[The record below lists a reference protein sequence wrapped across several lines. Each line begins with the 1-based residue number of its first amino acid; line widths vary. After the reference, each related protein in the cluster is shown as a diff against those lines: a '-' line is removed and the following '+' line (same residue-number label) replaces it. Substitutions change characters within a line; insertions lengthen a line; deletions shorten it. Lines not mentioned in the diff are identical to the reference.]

1 MHTPSAAPVRV
12 ESPAIESGAARVV
25 LFLCGNGARPGVPP
39 NAIARQRPQPL
50 PVKWSFP
57 AEEIVVPC
65 TGKLQPE
72 HFLKAFE
79 AGADMVCVI
88 ACEDAN
94 CHYLEGSKR
103 VHRRFDYVR
112 GMLNELGLGGERLQL
127 FHLPGSAKEDMALGS
142 GCAQPNGAP
151 LKEKI
156 AARLAE
162 ISAEIATKLS
172 VLGSSPLREKS
183 PSA

>member
-1 MHTPSAAPVRV
+1 MPTSTSSL
-12 ESPAIESGAARVV
+12 EPAGLTVSVAQVV
-25 LFLCGNGARPGVPP
+25 LFICGNGPRPGVPP
-39 NAIARQRPQPL
+39 SAIVRQRPQPL
-50 PVKWSFP
+50 PVKWPFA

-79 AGADMVCVI
+79 AGADMVCII

-103 VHRRFDYVR
+103 AHRRFDYVR

-142 GCAQPNGAP
+142 GGAQPNGAP
-151 LKEKI
+151 LKEKV

-162 ISAEIATKLS
+162 ISAEIATKLAA
-172 VLGSSPLREKS
+172 LGSSPLREKS

>member
-1 MHTPSAAPVRV
+1 MAQ
-12 ESPAIESGAARVV
+12 VV
-25 LFLCGNGARPGVPP
+25 LFVCANGARPGLPP
-39 NAIARQRPQPL
+39 AAISRQRPQPL
-50 PVKWSFP
+50 PVKWPFS

-79 AGADMVCVI
+79 AGADMVCIV

-103 VHRRFDYVR
+103 AHRRFDYVR

-127 FHLPGSAKEDMALGS
+127 FYLPGSAKEDMALGS
-142 GCAQPNGAP
+142 GGAQTNGAH
-151 LKEKI
+151 LNVKVAGRLSEIAAEI
-156 AARLAE
+156 AARLKA
-162 ISAEIATKLS
+162 
-172 VLGSSPLREKS
+172 LGASPLREKS